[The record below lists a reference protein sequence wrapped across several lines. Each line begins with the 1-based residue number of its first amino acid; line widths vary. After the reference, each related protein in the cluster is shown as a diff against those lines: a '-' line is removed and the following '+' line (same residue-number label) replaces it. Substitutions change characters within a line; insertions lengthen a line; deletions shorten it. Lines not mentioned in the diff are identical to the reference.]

1 MAQQI
6 MEEAARSFIEERRK
20 RRVTVTNREFV
31 WVRNEDNGEVTL
43 HRGPTMVPPT
53 ASEQVV
59 IDDGNGGFKEG
70 KDEPQKMV
78 EVGDNQ
84 YVVLYNPLI
93 DPDVGFPNGKFKQ
106 GRNEARPLANGT
118 RQMIPGPCSFAL
130 RPGQRCEVRDAH
142 ELSQHQFLV
151 VKAYGEIDKDA
162 PYYDIT
168 KQSAGILSF
177 TTVSLAPRVTDESGD
192 LDDTTPIRRGQLIVI
207 RGIDT
212 QFYIPPTG
220 VDVVPDTSCDATGAA
235 ISGDQAREILQQA
248 FYETTSS
255 PVGASNFVSA
265 GVFGLESTNAVPI
278 AADVKITTAST
289 FSKSRG
295 LAAVD
300 QAGRRRHRVKKDAA
314 NFERLASNLRNSPQ
328 LQQEFAKSARQ
339 TRLVR
344 EAVVLSEKEFCV
356 IVDAD
361 GKRNVLKGPAR
372 VFPGPS
378 DTFMVEGSRGRI
390 YDAYELLPQRAL
402 WLRVITP
409 LTRAAFA
416 SKLPP
421 GSTALLE
428 KDTYN
433 PGDELLLKEVN
444 AFFFPFNEIEVLSP
458 VTGEAVVGNDH
469 SQVFIEAIGIDQ
481 KSGIYVR
488 DLYTGE
494 AKLIRGLRSY
504 LVNPAKELHIERW
517 VSAGDWNH
525 WIFAQRP
532 HKHVSDAVGT
542 PWALSIRI
550 PNNMA
555 VMATSAKGQRVI
567 QGPCVELLE
576 YEEKL
581 SYLELS
587 TSTPKHDKKTLKTC
601 FLNTMNRVSDV
612 IRIQTS
618 DFVDIDVKVTYQIN
632 FEEAYKDKWFD
643 HPNYIQVLV
652 DHLRSLVRNVCRSQ
666 SLGDLWVKIPD
677 VVRHTILGDKTGE
690 NGEGERPGRLFKEN
704 GMRVTQVEVLTS
716 TLLDQTLAK
725 QFTDVQRL
733 MVSLQIGDKEAQ
745 ANLQSN
751 RLRDQVSADQ
761 ASITEMTRKREHDLN
776 VVLRELQHAASVDA
790 ASKATV
796 RRMQEIQTDGEAYE
810 AELQAKLHRQG
821 EEANASNNRTV
832 HLAEAKAEADRL
844 RNEQQLA
851 FTKASAEVDKDLISV
866 RASAVVAENASVQPG
881 LIEALKGHG
890 DKVLLKAAAENMN
903 PISLIQGKGMV
914 EILGGIFGNTRISR
928 TLSAM
933 STKLLNTSPDIS
945 E

>member
-1 MAQQI
+1 MAQGI
-6 MEEAARSFIEERRK
+6 MEDAARSYIEERRK
-20 RRVTVTNREFV
+20 RRVTVTDREFV

-43 HRGPTMVPPT
+43 HTGPTMVSPT
-53 ASEQVV
+53 AADQVV

-70 KDEPQKMV
+70 QDKPQGMI

-84 YVVLYNPLI
+84 YVVLYNPLVE
-93 DPDVGFPNGKFKQ
+93 PDDGFPNGKFKQ

-130 RPGQRCEVRDAH
+130 RPGQRSEVRDAH

-162 PYYDIT
+162 PYYSIT
-168 KQSAGILSF
+168 KQSAGIVSF
-177 TTVSLAPRVTDESGD
+177 TTVSLAPTPTSTDGD
-192 LDDTTPIRRGQLIVI
+192 LSDTTQIRRGQLIVI

-220 VDVVPDTSCDATGAA
+220 VDIVPDTSCDATGAA
-235 ISGDQAREILQQA
+235 ISGDKAREILQQA
-248 FYETTSS
+248 LIEVDVDNSGASLYAGGMPQNVELLSHVTTS
-255 PVGASNFVSA
+255 
-265 GVFGLESTNAVPI
+265 NAIVPT
-278 AADVKITTAST
+278 AAT

-295 LAAVD
+295 LASVE
-300 QAGRRRHRVKKDAA
+300 QAGRRRHRVQKDAA
-314 NFERLASNLRNSPQ
+314 NFERLASNLRNSPA

-361 GKRNVLKGPAR
+361 GKRNVLRGPAR

-390 YDAYELLPQRAL
+390 YDAYELLQQRAL

-409 LTRAAFA
+409 ITKGAFA

-421 GSTALLE
+421 GSATLLT

-433 PGDELLLKEVN
+433 PGDEILLRDVN

-458 VTGEAVVGNDH
+458 VTGQAVVGNDH
-469 SQVFIEAIGIDQ
+469 SRVFIEAIGIDQ

-488 DLYTGE
+488 DLLTGE

-504 LVNPAKELHIERW
+504 LVNPAKEVHIERW

-532 HKHVSDAVGT
+532 HKHVSDAQGT

-555 VMATSAKGQRVI
+555 VMATSASGQRVI
-567 QGPCVELLE
+567 EGPCVELLE

-581 SYLELS
+581 AYLELS
-587 TSTPKHDKKTLKTC
+587 TGTPKHDKKPLKTC
-601 FLNTMNRVSDV
+601 FLRTMGNRVSDV
-612 IRIQTS
+612 IRVQTS
-618 DFVDIDVKVTYQIN
+618 DFVDIDVKVTYQIQ
-632 FEEAYKDKWFD
+632 FQKEFKDRWFN
-643 HPNYIQVLV
+643 HPNYIQTLV
-652 DHLRSLVRNVCRSQ
+652 EHLRSLVRNACRGV
-666 SLGDLWVKIPD
+666 SLGDLWVQIPD
-677 VVRHTILGDKTGE
+677 LVRNTILGARDEQG
-690 NGEGERPGRLFKEN
+690 NRPGRLFEDN
-704 GMRVTQVEVLTS
+704 GMLVTEVEVLNS
-716 TLLDQTLAK
+716 NLLDPTLAK

-745 ANLQSN
+745 ANLQST
-751 RLRDQVSADQ
+751 RLRDKVKADHND
-761 ASITEMTRKREHDLN
+761 ITEIAKKRDYALNGLIRDLSHAAETD
-776 VVLRELQHAASVDA
+776 VISKASVRELQTIQKDAVSSEAEQLAQLSRQREAELHKQKALVDA
-790 ASKATV
+790 A
-796 RRMQEIQTDGEAYE
+796 Q
-810 AELQAKLHRQG
+810 
-821 EEANASNNRTV
+821 
-832 HLAEAKAEADRL
+832 AKAEADRL
-844 RNEQQLA
+844 LNEQQLA
-851 FTKASAEVDKDLISV
+851 YSAAAAEVDKDLINA
-866 RASAVVAENASVQPG
+866 RAQAVVAENQSVQPG
-881 LIEALKGHG
+881 LIEALRGHG

-903 PISLIQGKGMV
+903 PISLIQGKSV
-914 EILGGIFGNTRISR
+914 AELLGGVFGNTRVSN
-928 TLSAM
+928 TLRAM
-933 STKLLNTSPDIS
+933 KEAGTKLLST
-945 E
+945 EE